1 MKLIYDTANSLF
13 ATAGVASSDIATA
26 LARGKLYAYSCTI
39 GSWISQGATPT
50 ATAGAGSMFVPA
62 GVTVLLSGT
71 FGVELAILR
80 QGGADG
86 SASLTPVIEQ

>member
-1 MKLIYDTANSLF
+1 MKLIFDTANSLF
-13 ATAGVASSDIATA
+13 GTAAVASSDIATA
-26 LARGKLYAYSCTI
+26 LVRGQTYAYACTTD
-39 GSWISQGATPT
+39 SWISQGATPT

-62 GVTVLLSGT
+62 GVQVLISGT

-80 QGGADG
+80 EGGSDG